1 MAPKVKRARRY
12 DSTQR
17 QDGAQRRRAAIVESA
32 SRLFLREGYF
42 STTIARIAEDA
53 GVSEETV
60 YKAFGN
66 KIALVRAIR
75 DQALA
80 GAGRVHAERRSD
92 RMQASESDPRRI
104 IRGWGVLTTEVAPR
118 VAPVLLLLRQAAASD
133 PELAKL
139 QAEMDAARLTRMTHN
154 AQTLLKAGHLRPGLD
169 LDEAADVLWTYSAPE
184 LYELFVIRRGWAVER
199 YGRFIADAMIAAL
212 LPS

>member
-1 MAPKVKRARRY
+1 MAAKVKRIRRY
-12 DSTQR
+12 DSTRR

-32 SRLFLREGYF
+32 SRLFLREGYVG
-42 STTIARIAEDA
+42 TTIAKIAGDA

-80 GAGRVHAERRSD
+80 GAGPVHAERRSD
-92 RMQASESDPRRI
+92 RMQARENDPRRI
-104 IRGWGVLTTEVAPR
+104 IRAWGVLTTEVAPR

-133 PELAKL
+133 RELAKL

-154 AQTLLKAGHLRPGLD
+154 AQTLLKGGHLRPGID
-169 LDEAADVLWTYSAPE
+169 LDEAADVLWTYSSPE
-184 LYELFVIRRGWAVER
+184 LYELFVVRRGWTVER
-199 YGRFIADAMIAAL
+199 YGRFVADAMIAAL